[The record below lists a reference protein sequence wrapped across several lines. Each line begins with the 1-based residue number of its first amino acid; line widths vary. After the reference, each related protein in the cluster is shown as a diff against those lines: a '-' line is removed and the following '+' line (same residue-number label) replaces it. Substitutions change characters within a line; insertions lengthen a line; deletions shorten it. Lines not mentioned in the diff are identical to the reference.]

1 MRGGTWGLCIVGRLR
16 DGVSVESARAEAE
29 VLVRPWVQEVILP
42 ELSGRRGNW
51 ERVELLP
58 GGSGLD
64 TLRRQFSKPLRVLMG
79 VVALVL
85 LIACANIANLLL
97 ARSASRRREIALRAS
112 IGAGRFR
119 LVRQL
124 LTESI
129 VLAALGGIVG
139 LFLAIWAARL
149 LVAFL
154 STGQPDP
161 RSEC

>member
-1 MRGGTWGLCIVGRLR
+1 
-16 DGVSVESARAEAE
+16 
-29 VLVRPWVQEVILP
+29 
-42 ELSGRRGNW
+42 W

-64 TLRRQFSKPLRVLMG
+64 TLRRRFSKPLQVLMG

-85 LIACANIANLLL
+85 LIACANVANLLL
-97 ARSASRRREIALRAS
+97 ARSASRRREIALRTS

-154 STGQPDP
+154 STGHQILVLNVNPDLRVLTFTLAISLVTVIVFGLAP
-161 RSEC
+161 ALRITSLDLSASL